1 MSGDQSS
8 LFAWVLA
15 GVTTVIGALTT
26 ALSVLYKSRVAAY
39 EKAEIKL
46 DTRVEMLEQK
56 LDKCE
61 EEHTNAKI
69 EVARINE
76 RLRLLE
82 AKGCLN
88 ESCHSRSIQ

>member
-1 MSGDQSS
+1 MSSDQSS

-26 ALSVLYKSRVAAY
+26 ALSMLYKSRIAAY

-56 LDKCE
+56 LEKCE
-61 EEHTNAKI
+61 TEHTNAKVELAEI
-69 EVARINE
+69 KT
-76 RLRLLE
+76 RLSLLE
-82 AKGCLN
+82 SK
-88 ESCHSRSIQ
+88 S